1 MECGWGL
8 VFDDEAAA
16 LPYLWGM
23 GYGRV
28 ENVAILVAEM
38 GFDTLY
44 ERVCFSHSVTSCN

>member
-1 MECGWGL
+1 MFCG
-8 VFDDEAAA
+8 EAAA

-23 GYGRV
+23 GYGGV
-28 ENVAILVAEM
+28 ENVAILVVEQ